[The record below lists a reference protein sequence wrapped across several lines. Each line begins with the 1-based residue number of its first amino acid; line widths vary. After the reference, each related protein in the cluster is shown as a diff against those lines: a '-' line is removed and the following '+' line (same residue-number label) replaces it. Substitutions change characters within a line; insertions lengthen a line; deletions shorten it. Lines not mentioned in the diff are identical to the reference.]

1 MPVPMRQRVHRRPG
15 ERPVHQVRRG
25 RLPQRR
31 LRGERGRRALQE
43 RRLGPVV
50 EAPGRPRPQ
59 PDLGH
64 RDPADPAGV
73 RLPGVR
79 DVVLRR
85 PDRPGHRP
93 ADVRRLRRRGRGRS
107 SPSPPPARPPGRRNS
122 SSSASRCDPGR
133 SRCSSAR
140 TADRQEPGCRG
151 PLDAIRP
158 HDGDGWGQ
166 HLGHRSLP
174 GGRTYA
180 CGDEGLLVS
189 DTGDP
194 TRTGACWAC
203 RRSSRASSAPSL
215 SRPRSRRSCS
225 PRSGTRPFVDLL
237 LASRDE
243 VFYEADIQEYPTQPV
258 TWKIAWTQF
267 LGPDDDPTTTNIEG
281 GKSRVPFVVTND
293 RAGGFDLWLGD
304 GSLWRVPCS
313 SNQTRDATRIGPRG
327 RGAHGPP
334 RGMDKAHGDPVTWCS
349 TRARPSTPAPGC
361 THRTAVST

>member
-15 ERPVHQVRRG
+15 ERPVHQVRSG
-25 RLPQRR
+25 SASQRR

-73 RLPGVR
+73 RLRCTRRRSTTAGPPRSPACRCPPTPG
-79 DVVLRR
+79 
-85 PDRPGHRP
+85 
-93 ADVRRLRRRGRGRS
+93 RRGRGRS
-107 SPSPPPARPPGRRNS
+107 FVPPTCSAARATQPSA
-122 SSSASRCDPGR
+122 SASRCDPGR

-158 HDGDGWGQ
+158 HDGDGWGAS
-166 HLGHRSLP
+166 GIEASP
-174 GGRTYA
+174 EDGRTPA
-180 CGDEGLLVS
+180 GTRGSWCRTRGTRPGLARAGHAAGL
-189 DTGDP
+189 P
-194 TRTGACWAC
+194 
-203 RRSSRASSAPSL
+203 ASSAPSL

-225 PRSGTRPFVDLL
+225 PRSGTRPFVDL

-267 LGPDDDPTTTNIEG
+267 PARTTTTTTNIEG

-293 RAGGFDLWLGD
+293 RAGGFDLWLGTD
-304 GSLWRVPCS
+304 RCGECRVLRTRPAMRHGSDHVEGEL
-313 SNQTRDATRIGPRG
+313 
-327 RGAHGPP
+327 HGPP
-334 RGMDKAHGDPVTWCS
+334 RGMDGGP
-349 TRARPSTPAPGC
+349 RGLR
-361 THRTAVST
+361 